1 METEVVSSSTIE
13 KRVSTYGSYGR
24 RRFRAMLCL
33 LSVLLVVVAA
43 YSMTW
48 GAVRVP
54 GHDLINAFFGKAALT
69 PEEHAILLQ
78 IRLPRI
84 LAAGCVGAALSIAGV
99 LFQGLFRNPL
109 ADPYVIGSSGGAVL
123 GASIGIF
130 LLPQFRIWGF
140 SATAI
145 LAFLGSVATIAVVYW
160 LARVGGKTP
169 VVPLLLAGF
178 AVSTMLSY
186 SSYFV
191 DVLDR
196 DYGMAQVLSAWLR
209 GIITV
214 PQWGQLTVIFV
225 MLFLGIVVSY
235 PLMRLLNAFA
245 LGDEYAE
252 QLGIPVERTR
262 VMIIL
267 VGALLTA
274 AAVALGGLI
283 SFAGLIVPHLARLIL
298 GPDHTRLLPAAA
310 LMGALFLIVADTLAR
325 TLFAPSEIP
334 VGVLIAFVGG
344 PFFLYLLRRTKR
356 EYSV

>member
-1 METEVVSSSTIE
+1 MEAEVISSSTIE
-13 KRVSTYGSYGR
+13 QKVSFYGTHGR
-24 RRFRAMLCL
+24 RRFRGTVCVL
-33 LSVLLVVVAA
+33 LILLVVAA
-43 YSMTW
+43 IDSMTW
-48 GAVRVP
+48 GAVRIP
-54 GHDLINAFFGKAALT
+54 GHDLMGAILGRAALT

-123 GASIGIF
+123 GASVGMF
-130 LLPQFRIWGF
+130 VLPQFSLWGF
-140 SATAI
+140 GTTAV
-145 LAFLGSVATIAVVYW
+145 LAFIGSFGTIGVVYW

-196 DYGMAQVLSAWLR
+196 DYGMAQVLSSWLH
-209 GIITV
+209 GVISV
-214 PQWGQLTVIFV
+214 PQWGQLSVVFT
-225 MLFLGIVVSY
+225 MLFIGTVVSY
-235 PLMRLLNAFA
+235 PLMRRLNTLA

-252 QLGIPVERTR
+252 QLGIPVETTR
-262 VMIIL
+262 IVIIL

-283 SFAGLIVPHLARLIL
+283 SFVGLIVPHLARLFL
-298 GPDHTRLLPAAA
+298 GPDHTRLLPVAA
-310 LMGALFLIVADTLAR
+310 LTGALFLVITDTLAR
-325 TLFAPSEIP
+325 TLLAPSEIP
-334 VGVLIAFVGG
+334 VGVLMAFVGG

-356 EYSV
+356 EYSL